1 MCTKETWQALQ
12 SKLGQPQ
19 GDGEGREE
27 DGLTRK
33 GTKAGRKGESRCIE
47 EVQTGVQADWYLEYQ
62 LLQYSVCSLRRPDLG
77 SLSVCLSVA
86 SCEAHRW
93 AGIWFTRTQV

>member
-1 MCTKETWQALQ
+1 MRTTEARQALQ

-19 GDGEGREE
+19 GDREGKEE
-27 DGLTRK
+27 AGLTWR
-33 GTKAGRKGESRCIE
+33 GTKARRKGECRWIK

-77 SLSVCLSVA
+77 SLSVCLSLC
-86 SCEAHRW
+86 S
-93 AGIWFTRTQV
+93 FL